1 MLSAFW
7 SNVLAGTLAM
17 VDLSG
22 PFGPTA
28 WKALLGHGVTPP
40 LHRRRR
46 GRPARSSRA
55 AGRRPGSAA
64 PRAGSAPAADARTPR
79 RWARDG
85 RRGQGHTRPA
95 PSGPERTSPA
105 AGWPLPSARTRRRRR
120 SGPRCPSAVASGREA
135 RSIAPHTAPTIR
147 GRARRPVCGDPG
159 HRLRGGP
166 GLVRATPR
174 LAAVVLPER
183 HRGRVGARR
192 APVRL

>member
-40 LHRRRR
+40 PHPRRR

-64 PRAGSAPAADARTPR
+64 PRAGSARVARARTLR

-85 RRGQGHTRPA
+85 RWGRGHSRPA
-95 PSGPERTSPA
+95 PGGQEPTSPA
-105 AGWPLPSARTRRRRR
+105 AGWRLPSA
-120 SGPRCPSAVASGREA
+120 
-135 RSIAPHTAPTIR
+135 HT
-147 GRARRPVCGDPG
+147 
-159 HRLRGGP
+159 
-166 GLVRATPR
+166 
-174 LAAVVLPER
+174 
-183 HRGRVGARR
+183 
-192 APVRL
+192 